1 MGDFI
6 QLVGG
11 GALLYIGA
19 EWLVGGASSIAL
31 SLRVPQLIV
40 GLTVVAYGTS
50 APELVV
56 GMEAAAGGH
65 AGVAL
70 GNIIGSNIANLG
82 LILGLAALI
91 RPTPVQE
98 VLRRRELPV
107 LLISTALVPLVL
119 AWGRINRIAG
129 GLLVAGAALYTF
141 WMMRSARSAAGEA
154 ALAAAAEAEAAGL
167 ARGETGARGR
177 GRMRHVVGVI
187 CGLAMLILGGR
198 LLVDAATSLA
208 LTWGMSERMVGL
220 TVVAIG
226 TSLPELA
233 TSVIAALRGHA
244 DLAVGNVVG
253 SNIFNVLL
261 CLGGAALVRPI
272 PASLAGAVPDLVSLG
287 IVTALAVL
295 FLRSARTMTRTRGAG
310 PDRGLRRFH
319 GLSGPGA
326 GGLSTAAA
334 RVSPRG
340 QWWYS
345 RRLPGPPPGRGRLH
359 VSLPVPAGGGAP
371 GAGGRLLQDAQA
383 QLRISVRRRWRLPR
397 RLHLRRRQ
405 RLPPAAGRRWP
416 GRVRAAHLRRIGA

>member
-6 QLVGG
+6 QLMGG
-11 GALLYIGA
+11 GALLYLGA

-56 GMEAAAGGH
+56 GVEAAAGGH

-70 GNIIGSNIANLG
+70 GNVIGSNIANLG
-82 LILGLAALI
+82 LILGVAALI
-91 RPTPVQE
+91 RPTPVRE
-98 VLRRRELPV
+98 ALRRRELPV
-107 LLISTALVPLVL
+107 LLITTALVPLVL
-119 AWGRINRIAG
+119 AWGSINRIAG
-129 GLLVAGAALYTF
+129 GLLVAGAVFYTL
-141 WMMRSARSAAGEA
+141 WMVRSARSAAGEA
-154 ALAAAAEAEAAGL
+154 ALATAAEAEAAGL
-167 ARGETGARGR
+167 AGGELGEPGRGR
-177 GRMRHVVGVI
+177 GRARHLVSVV
-187 CGLAMLILGGR
+187 CGLTLLILGGR

-272 PASLAGAVPDLVSLG
+272 PASLSGTVPDLVSLG
-287 IVTALAVL
+287 VVTALAVV
-295 FLRSARTMTRTRGAG
+295 FLRSARTMTRIEGLVLTVAYAGFMTYLVVAGAG
-310 PDRGLRRFH
+310 
-319 GLSGPGA
+319 
-326 GGLSTAAA
+326 
-334 RVSPRG
+334 
-340 QWWYS
+340 
-345 RRLPGPPPGRGRLH
+345 
-359 VSLPVPAGGGAP
+359 
-371 GAGGRLLQDAQA
+371 
-383 QLRISVRRRWRLPR
+383 
-397 RLHLRRRQ
+397 
-405 RLPPAAGRRWP
+405 
-416 GRVRAAHLRRIGA
+416 